1 MNRDMQSVSPAVPL
15 HGQVPIEVLI
25 TSEYLWRFRM
35 GSVGRRNHVSTLCME
50 ISHLV
55 ATCAC
60 PELCAHLLWG
70 VRRSVRLQGE
80 HRHQHGAQDLGLLDV
95 RDSPHILFGGKI

>member
-15 HGQVPIEVLI
+15 QGQVPIEVLI

-50 ISHLV
+50 ISHILLPVRVQSFVPIALRHVFLLLSFPYRRCSV
-55 ATCAC
+55 A
-60 PELCAHLLWG
+60 
-70 VRRSVRLQGE
+70 
-80 HRHQHGAQDLGLLDV
+80 D
-95 RDSPHILFGGKI
+95 